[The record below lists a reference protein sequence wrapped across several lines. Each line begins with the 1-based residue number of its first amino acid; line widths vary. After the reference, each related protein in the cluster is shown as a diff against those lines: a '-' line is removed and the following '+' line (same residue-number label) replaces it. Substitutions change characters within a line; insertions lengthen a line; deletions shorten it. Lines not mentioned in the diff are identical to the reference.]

1 MKKLWVWILCA
12 VLLVGLGFGLAR
24 ILKPTAGIE
33 KDYTFAINV
42 LVAGDFVCTLTPA
55 ELTLKKGET
64 GTIQI
69 TNVVSGG
76 FDAKIQYECAGLPA
90 GVVSFSVNPV
100 NPGEPTTM
108 TINTAALA
116 SNTTYVC
123 TLTAKD
129 V

>member
-1 MKKLWVWILCA
+1 MKKLWIWILCA
-12 VLLVGLGFGLAR
+12 VLLIGIGFGLAR
-24 ILKPTAGIE
+24 ILKPSAGIE
-33 KDYTFAINV
+33 KDYAFTINV

-76 FDAKIQYECAGLPA
+76 FDAKIQYEAEGLPA

-100 NPGEPTTM
+100 NPGEATTM
-108 TINTAALA
+108 TINAAGLV

-129 V
+129 I